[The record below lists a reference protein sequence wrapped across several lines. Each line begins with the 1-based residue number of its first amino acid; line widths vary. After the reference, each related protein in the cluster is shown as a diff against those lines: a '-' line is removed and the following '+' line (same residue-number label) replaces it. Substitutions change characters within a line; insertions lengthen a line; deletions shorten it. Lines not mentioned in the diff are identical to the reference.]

1 MIQGIIILVFNIVKT
16 NLNMVTIYHM
26 FYRKELILRFELC
39 ILEGVSLNYIS
50 LGKFYFWLCILET
63 EFQFFLSLES

>member
-1 MIQGIIILVFNIVKT
+1 
-16 NLNMVTIYHM
+16 M